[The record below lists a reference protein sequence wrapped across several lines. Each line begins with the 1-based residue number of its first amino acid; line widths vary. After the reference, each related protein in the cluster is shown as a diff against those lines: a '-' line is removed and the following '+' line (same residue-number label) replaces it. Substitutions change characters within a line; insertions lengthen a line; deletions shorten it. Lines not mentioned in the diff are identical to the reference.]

1 MTSTSSWP
9 AARLALTLLTLWC
22 GALGAQ
28 ASDAVPKQFEGLP
41 VVMSEASGAAS
52 NLKAQAQCGSAATR
66 TAAVTLAW
74 SVAATVGS
82 QQRVL
87 VSIYGFRDG
96 RFDASEPL
104 PRDQSA
110 LVWNRVHGQAIHSW
124 MVLTLQGGRWQAS
137 AMDTFEGPT
146 CVADMQ
152 PEPKR

>member
-9 AARLALTLLTLWC
+9 AAPFVLTLFALWC

-28 ASDAVPKQFEGLP
+28 TSNSVPKQFEGLP
-41 VVMSEASGAAS
+41 VVMSEASGVAS
-52 NLKAQAQCGSAATR
+52 NLKAQAQCGNAATR
-66 TAAVTLAW
+66 AAAVTLAW
-74 SVAATVGS
+74 SVATPVGS

-87 VSIYGFRDG
+87 VSIFGFREW
-96 RFDASEPL
+96 RFEASEPL
-104 PRDQSA
+104 PRDQSV